1 MPWLTTVPV
10 GAASLAGTE
19 LEKLLRFFSMSVPEG
34 TPPGALTFWVNG
46 EKTVLQPHEI
56 HPRMTLVEC
65 E

>member
-1 MPWLTTVPV
+1 MP
-10 GAASLAGTE
+10 E
-19 LEKLLRFFSMSVPEG
+19 LEKLLLRFFSMSVPEG